1 MSVLILDPCPI
12 NCAASLGAVS
22 YDPCAPERHY
32 GEISKLYIGRIDGAD
47 FTNVD
52 LIGEWTTRLSDTTDT
67 ADSIRAL
74 YGMGEMPMPEQTEKL
89 VSRGEYA
96 YSPFTFNF
104 TFNVDDTNDINY
116 EFMMLTYCNQ
126 RRKIWLEMSDKML
139 YGGNEGIEAILKGG
153 QPLLP
158 GREDFILITF
168 SAKWKAVSWP
178 LRTLSPVPA

>member
-1 MSVLILDPCPI
+1 MSVLTLDACPT
-12 NCAASLGAVS
+12 NCTASLGSVS
-22 YDPCAPERHY
+22 FDACAPERHY

-52 LIGEWTTRLSDTTDT
+52 IITEWTARLSDTVDS
-67 ADSIRAL
+67 ADKIRTL

-96 YSPFTFNF
+96 YSPFTFTF

-116 EFMMLTYCNQ
+116 EFMLATYCNQ
-126 RRKIWLEMSDKML
+126 RRKIWLEMSDGML

-158 GREDFILITF
+158 GREDFILITL
-168 SAKWKAVSWP
+168 SAKWKSPNWP
-178 LRTLSPVPA
+178 LRTLSPMY